1 VSYGLCNT
9 HCVQTTRLD
18 SSAND
23 ALDGKMLIMPSD
35 FFRFLLQARVVPC
48 YLNPVA
54 QFILC
59 PGYPK
64 ALIRLLKFFGWSI
77 VAVFCGLL
85 LGLSGAFL
93 YLSPGLPSV
102 EALRSIQLQ
111 IPLRVYSSDNKL
123 IAEFGEMRR
132 TPIRFADIPP
142 NFINA
147 LLSAEDD
154 NFANHYGVD
163 PSSLMR
169 AATQLVKS
177 GHIQS
182 GGSTIT
188 MQVAKNFFLTS
199 ERSFSR
205 KTTEILLALQIE
217 RQLTKDEILEL
228 YVNKIYLGNRAYGIE
243 AAAQVYYG
251 KSIRD
256 VSLAQMAMIAG
267 LPKAPSRFN
276 PLANPARSKERRD
289 WILGRMYK
297 LGKITEAD
305 YTTAINEPLNASY
318 HVPTPEVNAP
328 YIAEMA
334 RAEMV
339 GRYGSDAYTEGFRV
353 TTTVPSNLQEM
364 ANTAL
369 HEGLMTYDQRHGYRG
384 PESRLPGKTRE
395 AWATELTKQRTIS
408 SLEPAIVTQ
417 VDKTGL
423 QVLTR
428 TGEEHVG
435 WDSMKWARPFLN
447 TNSMGA
453 NPKQPSDVAQVGDLI
468 RVQRQPDNSLKFS
481 QIPQAQGALVSLDPQ
496 NGAIRSLVGGFAFEQ
511 SNYNRAMQAKRQPGS
526 SFKPFVYSAA
536 LDNGYTAA
544 SLVNDA
550 PIVFVD
556 EYLDKVWRPKNDTNT
571 FLGPIRL
578 REGLYKSRNLVSIR
592 LVQAL
597 GIDRTIDY
605 ISKFGFNKQDLP
617 RNLSLALGT
626 ATLTPMEIAT
636 GWSTF
641 ANGGYKIS
649 PYIIDKIESRNGDTL
664 FVANPPSVPQGAAVT
679 NGIAAPT
686 DAQAFTVNATPGE
699 APAAPGAAPQTPAV
713 AERIVDGRT
722 TYILNSM
729 LEDVIKL
736 GTGRRALALGRSD
749 IAGKTGTTNESKD
762 AWFSGYN
769 ADYVTT
775 VWTGFDQP
783 ESLGKREFG
792 GTVALP
798 IWMNYMA
805 AALKDKPPHTQP
817 EPEGILSL
825 RVDPVSGRAASPGT
839 PGAYFELF
847 KAEDTPPSVNELGN
861 GNAPG
866 SPLPADEAA
875 PIDLF

>member
-1 VSYGLCNT
+1 
-9 HCVQTTRLD
+9 
-18 SSAND
+18 
-23 ALDGKMLIMPSD
+23 M
-35 FFRFLLQARVVPC
+35 
-48 YLNPVA
+48 
-54 QFILC
+54 
-59 PGYPK
+59 
-64 ALIRLLKFFGWSI
+64 IRLLKFFGWSF

-85 LGLSGAFL
+85 LVLSGAFL

-102 EALRSIQLQ
+102 ETLRSIQLQ
-111 IPLRVYSSDNKL
+111 IPLRVYTSDGKL

-132 TPIRFADIPP
+132 SPIRFADIPP

-188 MQVAKNFFLTS
+188 MQVAKNFFLSS

-205 KTTEILLALQIE
+205 KTNEILLALQIE

-243 AAAQVYYG
+243 AASQVYYG

-256 VSLAQMAMIAG
+256 ITLAQMAMIAG

-276 PLANPARSKERRD
+276 PLANPVRAKERRD

-297 LGKITEAD
+297 LGKIDEAA
-305 YTTAINEPLNASY
+305 YQAAIVEPINASY

-339 GRYGSDAYTEGFRV
+339 GRYGSEAYTEGFRV
-353 TTTVPSNLQEM
+353 TTTVPSNLQEL
-364 ANTAL
+364 ANHAVQ
-369 HEGLMTYDQRHGYRG
+369 EGLITYDQRHGYRG
-384 PESRLPGKTRE
+384 PESRLPGKTTD
-395 AWATELTKQRTIS
+395 AWIAELGKQRPIS
-408 SLEPAIVTQ
+408 GLEPAIVTQ
-417 VDKTGL
+417 VDKNIL
-423 QVLTR
+423 HVLTR
-428 TGEEHVG
+428 NGPELVA
-435 WDSMKWARPFLN
+435 WDTMKWARPYLN
-447 TNSMGA
+447 TNSLGA
-453 NPKQPSDVAQVGDLI
+453 APKQPSDVAQVGDLI
-468 RVQRQPDNSLKFS
+468 RVQRQADNSLKFS
-481 QIPQAQGALVSLDPQ
+481 QVPAAQSALVSLDPQ
-496 NGAIRSLVGGFAFEQ
+496 NGAIRALVGGFAFEQ

-526 SFKPFVYSAA
+526 SFKPFIYSAA
-536 LDNGYTAA
+536 LDNGYTPA

-571 FLGPIRL
+571 FLGPIRM
-578 REGLYKSRNLVSIR
+578 REALYKSRNLVSIR
-592 LVQAL
+592 LLQSL
-597 GIDRTIDY
+597 GVDKTIDY
-605 ISKFGFNKQDLP
+605 IAKFGFNKQDLP

-641 ANGGYKIS
+641 ANGGYKIT
-649 PYIIDKIESRNGDTL
+649 PYLIDKIESRNGDTL
-664 FVANPPSVPQGAAVT
+664 FVANPPSVPTGEAASS
-679 NGIAAPT
+679 GIAAPGQPT
-686 DAQAFTVNATPGE
+686 FTVNSTGE
-699 APAAPGAAPQTPAV
+699 APAPAAQAPAV
-713 AERIVDGRT
+713 AERIIDGRT
-722 TYILNSM
+722 TFILNSM

-749 IAGKTGTTNESKD
+749 LAGKTGTTNESKD
-762 AWFSGYN
+762 AWFTGYN
-769 ADYVTT
+769 ADYITT

-783 ESLGKREFG
+783 ESLGRREFG

-798 IWMNYMA
+798 IWMDYMG
-805 AALKDKPPHTQP
+805 AALKGMPPHTQA

-825 RVDPVSGRAASPGT
+825 RVDPVSGRAATPGT
-839 PGAYFELF
+839 PNAYFELF
-847 KAEDTPPSVNELGN
+847 KSEDTPPSVNELGN
-861 GNAPG
+861 GGNAPG

>member
-1 VSYGLCNT
+1 
-9 HCVQTTRLD
+9 
-18 SSAND
+18 
-23 ALDGKMLIMPSD
+23 M
-35 FFRFLLQARVVPC
+35 
-48 YLNPVA
+48 
-54 QFILC
+54 
-59 PGYPK
+59 
-64 ALIRLLKFFGWSI
+64 IRLLKFFGYSI
-77 VAVFCGLL
+77 VAIVCGLL
-85 LGLSGAFL
+85 LVFSGAYL

-111 IPLRVYSSDNKL
+111 IPLRVYSSDEKL

-142 NFINA
+142 NFISA

-163 PSSLMR
+163 PSSLVR

-205 KTTEILLALQIE
+205 KATEILLALQIE

-243 AAAQVYYG
+243 AASQVYYG

-256 VSLAQMAMIAG
+256 ASLAQMAMIAG

-297 LGKITEAD
+297 LGKIDQAAYESAV
-305 YTTAINEPLNASY
+305 AEPLNASY

-339 GRYGSDAYTEGFRV
+339 GRYGSEAYTEGFRV
-353 TTTVPSNLQEM
+353 TTTVPSNLQEI
-364 ANTAL
+364 ANHSV
-369 HEGLMTYDQRHGYRG
+369 HEGLITYDQRHGYRG
-384 PESRLPGKTRE
+384 PESRLPGKTLS
-395 AWATELTKQRTIS
+395 AWTTELGKQRSIS
-408 SLEPAIVTQ
+408 GLDPAIVTQ
-417 VDKTGL
+417 VSKEGI

-428 TGEEHVG
+428 SGEAHVA

-447 TNSMGA
+447 TNSMGPM
-453 NPKQPSDVAQVGDLI
+453 PKQPSDVVQVGDLI
-468 RVQRQPDNSLKFS
+468 RVQRQKDDSLKFS
-481 QIPQAQGALVSLDPQ
+481 QVPLAQGALVSLDPQ
-496 NGAIRSLVGGFAFEQ
+496 NGAIRALVGGFAFEQ
-511 SNYNRAMQAKRQPGS
+511 SNYNRATQAKRQPGS

-571 FLGPIRL
+571 FLGPIRI
-578 REGLYKSRNLVSIR
+578 REALYKSRNLVSIR
-592 LVQAL
+592 LLQAM
-597 GIDRTIDY
+597 GVGKTIDY
-605 ISKFGFNKQDLP
+605 MTRFGFAKSDLP
-617 RNLSLALGT
+617 PNLSLALGT

-641 ANGGYKIS
+641 ANGGYKIA
-649 PYIIDKIESRNGDTL
+649 PYLIDKIESRNGDTL
-664 FVANPPSVPQGAAVT
+664 FTANPPRVPGDVV
-679 NGIAAPT
+679 NGVVATDGLAAPDNGGIT
-686 DAQAFTVNATPGE
+686 IEPTPGTPSAANAS
-699 APAAPGAAPQTPAV
+699 APTEPQAPAV

-722 TYILNSM
+722 TYILNSI
-729 LEDVIKL
+729 LQDVIKK
-736 GTGRRALALGRSD
+736 GTGRRALALGRAD

-769 ADYVTT
+769 GDYVTT
-775 VWTGFDQP
+775 VWTGYDQP
-783 ESLGKREFG
+783 ESLGRREFG

-798 IWMNYMA
+798 IWMSYMG
-805 AALKDKPPHTQP
+805 AALKDKPLHTQP

-825 RVDPVSGRAASPGT
+825 RIDPISGRAASPST
-839 PGAYFELF
+839 PNAYFELF
-847 KAEDTPPSVNELGN
+847 KSEDTPPSVNELGN
-861 GNAPG
+861 GVAPG
-866 SPLPADEAA
+866 SPLPADEGA

>member
-1 VSYGLCNT
+1 
-9 HCVQTTRLD
+9 
-18 SSAND
+18 
-23 ALDGKMLIMPSD
+23 M
-35 FFRFLLQARVVPC
+35 
-48 YLNPVA
+48 
-54 QFILC
+54 
-59 PGYPK
+59 
-64 ALIRLLKFFGWSI
+64 IRLLKFFGWSI

-297 LGKITEAD
+297 LGKISEAD

-364 ANTAL
+364 ANTAV

-417 VDKTGL
+417 VEKNGL

-428 TGEEHVG
+428 NGDEHVS

-468 RVQRQPDNSLKFS
+468 RVQRQADNSLKFS

-496 NGAIRSLVGGFAFEQ
+496 NGAIRALVGGFAFEQ
-511 SNYNRAMQAKRQPGS
+511 SNYNRALQAKRQPGS
-526 SFKPFVYSAA
+526 SFKPFVYAAA

-578 REGLYKSRNLVSIR
+578 REALYKSRNLVSIR
-592 LVQAL
+592 LLQAM
-597 GIDRTIDY
+597 GVGKTIDY
-605 ISKFGFNKQDLP
+605 ITRFGFNKQDLP
-617 RNLSLALGT
+617 PNLSLALGT

-641 ANGGYKIS
+641 ANGGYKIT

-664 FVANPPSVPQGAAVT
+664 FVANPASVPKDGAASD
-679 NGIAAPT
+679 GIAAPS
-686 DAQAFTVNATPGE
+686 AQAFTVNAMPGE
-699 APAAPGAAPQTPAV
+699 APTTQPAPQAPAV

-736 GTGRRALALGRSD
+736 GTGRRALALGRPD

-783 ESLGKREFG
+783 ESLGRKEFG

-798 IWMNYMA
+798 IWMTYMG
-805 AALKDKPPHTQP
+805 AALKGLPPHTQP

-847 KAEDTPPSVNELGN
+847 KAEDTPPSASELGN

-866 SPLPADEAA
+866 SPLPADESA

>member
-1 VSYGLCNT
+1 
-9 HCVQTTRLD
+9 
-18 SSAND
+18 
-23 ALDGKMLIMPSD
+23 M
-35 FFRFLLQARVVPC
+35 
-48 YLNPVA
+48 
-54 QFILC
+54 
-59 PGYPK
+59 
-64 ALIRLLKFFGWSI
+64 IRLLKFFGWSF
-77 VAVFCGLL
+77 VAVVCALV

-132 TPIRFADIPP
+132 TPILFADIPP

-154 NFANHYGVD
+154 NFANHHGVD

-205 KTTEILLALQIE
+205 KATEILLALQIE

-256 VSLAQMAMIAG
+256 VTLAQMAMIAG

-297 LGKITEAD
+297 LGKIDEAS
-305 YTTAINEPLNASY
+305 YQIALNEPLNASY

-395 AWATELTKQRTIS
+395 AWTLELTKQRTFS
-408 SLEPAIVTQ
+408 GLEPAIVIE
-417 VDKTGL
+417 VEKTGL

-428 TGEEHVG
+428 TGQAHVA

-453 NPKQPSDVAQVGDLI
+453 NPKQPADVAQVGDLI
-468 RVQRQPDNSLKFS
+468 RVQRQADGSLKFS
-481 QIPQAQGALVSLDPQ
+481 QIPVAQGALVSLDPQ

-511 SNYNRAMQAKRQPGS
+511 SNYNRAIQAKRQPGS

-536 LDNGYTAA
+536 LDSGYTAA

-571 FLGPIRL
+571 FLGPIRM
-578 REGLYKSRNLVSIR
+578 REALYKSRNLVSIR
-592 LVQAL
+592 LLQSMGV
-597 GIDRTIDY
+597 GRTIDY

-617 RNLSLALGT
+617 PNLSLALGT

-641 ANGGYKIS
+641 ANGGYKIT
-649 PYIIDKIESRNGDTL
+649 PFIIDKIESRNGENLVT
-664 FVANPPSVPQGAAVT
+664 ANPASVPGNTAASD
-679 NGIAAPT
+679 GIAAPAS
-686 DAQAFTVNATPGE
+686 DSFTIDATPGE
-699 APAAPGAAPQTPAV
+699 APAPAVQAPLV

-722 TYILNSM
+722 TYILTSM
-729 LEDVIKL
+729 LQDVIKL
-736 GTGRRALALGRSD
+736 GTGRRALSLGRTD
-749 IAGKTGTTNESKD
+749 LAGKTGTTNESKD

-783 ESLGKREFG
+783 ESLGRREYG

-798 IWMNYMA
+798 IWINYMG
-805 AALKDKPPHTQP
+805 AALKGKPAHTQS

-839 PGAYFELF
+839 PNAYFELF
-847 KAEDTPPSVNELGN
+847 KSEDTPPSVNELG
-861 GNAPG
+861 GSAPG

>member
-1 VSYGLCNT
+1 
-9 HCVQTTRLD
+9 
-18 SSAND
+18 
-23 ALDGKMLIMPSD
+23 M
-35 FFRFLLQARVVPC
+35 
-48 YLNPVA
+48 
-54 QFILC
+54 
-59 PGYPK
+59 
-64 ALIRLLKFFGWSI
+64 IRLLKFFGYSFVAI
-77 VAVFCGLL
+77 VCGLL
-85 LGLSGAFL
+85 LVFSGAYL

-111 IPLRVYSSDNKL
+111 IPLRVYSSDEKL

-163 PSSLMR
+163 PSSLVR

-205 KTTEILLALQIE
+205 KATEILLALQIE

-243 AAAQVYYG
+243 AASQVYYG

-256 VSLAQMAMIAG
+256 ASLAQMAMIAG

-297 LGKITEAD
+297 LGKIDQNAYE
-305 YTTAINEPLNASY
+305 TAVAEPLNASY
-318 HVPTPEVNAP
+318 HVPTPEVSAP

-353 TTTVPSNLQEM
+353 TTTIPSNLQEI
-364 ANTAL
+364 ANNAV
-369 HEGLMTYDQRHGYRG
+369 HEGLITYDQRHGYRG
-384 PESRLPGKTRE
+384 PESRLPGKTLS
-395 AWATELTKQRTIS
+395 AWTVELGKQRSIS
-408 SLEPAIVTQ
+408 GLDPAIVTQ
-417 VDKTGL
+417 VKKDGV

-428 TGEEHVG
+428 SGEEHVA

-447 TNSMGA
+447 TNSMGPM
-453 NPKQPSDVAQVGDLI
+453 PKQPSDVAQVGDLI
-468 RVQRQPDNSLKFS
+468 RVQRQKDDSLKFS
-481 QIPQAQGALVSLDPQ
+481 QVPVAQGALVSLDPQ
-496 NGAIRSLVGGFAFEQ
+496 NGAIRALVGGFAFEQ

-571 FLGPIRL
+571 FLGPIRV
-578 REGLYKSRNLVSIR
+578 REALYKSRNLVSIR
-592 LVQAL
+592 LLQAM
-597 GIDRTIDY
+597 GVGKTIDY
-605 ISKFGFNKQDLP
+605 MTRFGFNKQDLP
-617 RNLSLALGT
+617 PNLSLALGT

-636 GWSTF
+636 GWSVF
-641 ANGGYKIS
+641 ANGGYKVT
-649 PYIIDKIESRNGDTL
+649 PYLIDKIESRNGDTL
-664 FVANPPSVPQGAAVT
+664 FVANPPSVPNGVAASDGLAAPA
-679 NGIAAPT
+679 NGGITIEPAPGAAPT
-686 DAQAFTVNATPGE
+686 DAVP
-699 APAAPGAAPQTPAV
+699 APQTPAV
-713 AERIVDGRT
+713 AERVVDGRT
-722 TYILNSM
+722 TYILTSM
-729 LEDVIKL
+729 LQDVIKR
-736 GTGRRALALGRSD
+736 GTGRRALALGRTD
-749 IAGKTGTTNESKD
+749 LAGKTGTTNESKD

-769 ADYVTT
+769 ADYITT
-775 VWTGFDQP
+775 VWTGYDQP
-783 ESLGKREFG
+783 ESLGRREYG

-798 IWMNYMA
+798 IWMSYMA
-805 AALKDKPPHTQP
+805 GALKDKPAHTQA

-825 RVDPVSGRAASPGT
+825 RIDPISGRAAAPGT
-839 PGAYFELF
+839 PNAYFELF
-847 KAEDTPPSVNELGN
+847 KSEDTPPSMNELGN
-861 GNAPG
+861 GVAPG
-866 SPLPADEAA
+866 SPLPADESA

>member
-1 VSYGLCNT
+1 
-9 HCVQTTRLD
+9 
-18 SSAND
+18 
-23 ALDGKMLIMPSD
+23 M
-35 FFRFLLQARVVPC
+35 
-48 YLNPVA
+48 
-54 QFILC
+54 
-59 PGYPK
+59 
-64 ALIRLLKFFGWSI
+64 IRLLKFFGWSI

-85 LGLSGAFL
+85 LALSGAFL

-111 IPLRVYSSDNKL
+111 IPLRVYSSDGKL

-132 TPIRFADIPP
+132 TPIRFAEIPP

-188 MQVAKNFFLTS
+188 MQVAKNFFLSS

-297 LGKITEAD
+297 LGKITEAA
-305 YTTAINEPLNASY
+305 YTEAINEPLNASY
-318 HVPTPEVNAP
+318 HVPTPEVSAP

-364 ANTAL
+364 ANTAV

-384 PESRLPGKTRE
+384 PESRLPGKTQA

-408 SLEPAIVTQ
+408 GLEPAIVTQ
-417 VDKTGL
+417 VEKNGV

-428 TGEEHVG
+428 NGEEHVA
-435 WDSMKWARPFLN
+435 WDTMKWARPFLN

-453 NPKQPSDVAQVGDLI
+453 VPRQPADVAQVGDLI
-468 RVQRQPDNSLKFS
+468 RVQRQADNSLKFS
-481 QIPQAQGALVSLDPQ
+481 QIPVAQGALVTLDPK
-496 NGAIRSLVGGFAFEQ
+496 NGAIRALVGGFAFEQ

-571 FLGPIRL
+571 FLGPIRM
-578 REGLYKSRNLVSIR
+578 REALYKSRNLVSIR
-592 LVQAL
+592 LLQSMGV
-597 GIDRTIDY
+597 DHTIDY

-641 ANGGYKIS
+641 ANGGYKIT
-649 PYIIDKIESRNGDTL
+649 PYIIDKIESRNGEML
-664 FVANPPSVPQGAAVT
+664 FSANPPSVPTGDT
-679 NGIAAPT
+679 TSSGIAAPEHS
-686 DAQAFTVNATPGE
+686 FTVNTVAGE
-699 APAAPGAAPQTPAV
+699 NPIQPPVQTPAV
-713 AERIVDGRT
+713 AERIIDGRT

-729 LEDVIKL
+729 LQDVIKL
-736 GTGRRALALGRSD
+736 GTGRRALSLGRTD
-749 IAGKTGTTNESKD
+749 LAGKTGTTNESKD

-783 ESLGKREFG
+783 ESLGRREYG

-798 IWMNYMA
+798 IWINFMG
-805 AALKDKPPHTQP
+805 AALKDKPAHTQA

-825 RVDPVSGRAASPGT
+825 RVDPVSGRAATPGT
-839 PGAYFELF
+839 PNAYFELF
-847 KAEDTPPSVNELGN
+847 KSEDTPPSVNELGN
-861 GNAPG
+861 GVAPG

>member
-1 VSYGLCNT
+1 
-9 HCVQTTRLD
+9 
-18 SSAND
+18 
-23 ALDGKMLIMPSD
+23 MPSD
-35 FFRFLLQARVVPC
+35 FFRLLLPARVVLC
-48 YLNPVA
+48 VTRNPVA

-59 PGYPK
+59 RGCPK

-251 KSIRD
+251 KSIRE

-305 YTTAINEPLNASY
+305 YTAAINEPLNASY

-417 VDKTGL
+417 VDKNGL

-428 TGEEHVG
+428 TGEEHVA
-435 WDSMKWARPFLN
+435 WDTMKWARPFLN

-453 NPKQPSDVAQVGDLI
+453 APRQPSDVAQIGDLI
-468 RVQRQPDNSLKFS
+468 RVQRQPNNSLKFS

-578 REGLYKSRNLVSIR
+578 REALYKSRNLVSIR
-592 LVQAL
+592 LLQAM
-597 GIDRTIDY
+597 GVGKTIDY
-605 ISKFGFNKQDLP
+605 ITRFGFNKQDLP
-617 RNLSLALGT
+617 PNLSLALGT

-641 ANGGYKIS
+641 ANGGYKIT

-664 FVANPPSVPQGAAVT
+664 FVANPPTVPQGGAAT
-679 NGIAAPT
+679 DGIAAPAT
-686 DAQAFTVNATPGE
+686 QSITVDAAPVPGE
-699 APAAPGAAPQTPAV
+699 APGNAAVPQAPAV

-729 LEDVIKL
+729 LQDVIKL

-783 ESLGKREFG
+783 ESLGRREFG

-805 AALKDKPPHTQP
+805 AALKDKPPHVQP

-825 RVDPVSGRAASPGT
+825 RVDPVSGRAASPST

-847 KAEDTPPSVNELGN
+847 KAEDTPPSVNEIGN
-861 GNAPG
+861 GTVPG
-866 SPLPADEAA
+866 SPLPADEQA